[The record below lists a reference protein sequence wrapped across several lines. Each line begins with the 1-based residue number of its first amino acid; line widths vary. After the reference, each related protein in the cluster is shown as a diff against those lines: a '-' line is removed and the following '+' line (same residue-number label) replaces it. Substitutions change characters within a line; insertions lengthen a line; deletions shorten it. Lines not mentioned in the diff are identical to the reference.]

1 MVKIRDKNEL
11 KCPKIGFKRVGW
23 YVSTLLILPISLYAE
38 TTDNLIINGTFE
50 NGNANGWTRSGDG
63 QVINDCCG
71 SQYDYEFGDS
81 GSIEQDF
88 NLTSDSI
95 TQSMLNNGIQLES
108 SVLVQNG
115 EGGEGGWAYNR
126 GGADSFTIR
135 LQIKDADQNVLSTT
149 TQTRITTTDIIGEY
163 FTDSVSYSGVG
174 SNIGSIKISGT
185 DSNAPST
192 LGGANIDNVS
202 VTMTYDPVVLT
213 AQQTQEIAEIF
224 EQIEEVYIEEFV
236 YEQPVIEEVVV
247 EEIVVETIEET
258 ISLEEEQFI
267 EETIVLSSEVLEP
280 EVVEEVNEEIVV
292 EEVYE
297 EILAEAPIEQT
308 EEISNEEETIEE
320 TEGDTNIDE
329 SNSDIVTE
337 ETETNNESGSVET
350 ELTIEDI
357 MIKVA
362 DKIKTTEGQLKAV
375 SLIVAKVMSNNNKI
389 DSYSQVNA
397 EIFKQPVIM
406 DRNIDT
412 YLNQTY
418 VDVRNI
424 YNDKIYEDRSDWI
437 SR

>member
-1 MVKIRDKNEL
+1 MVKILNNNEL
-11 KCPKIGFKRVGW
+11 KYPKIGLKRLGW
-23 YVSTLLILPISLYAE
+23 CVSILLILPISLYAE

-50 NGNANGWTRSGDG
+50 NGNANGWTQSGDG
-63 QVINDCCG
+63 QVIDDCCG

-88 NLTSDSI
+88 NLTSDSV
-95 TQSMLNNGIQLES
+95 TQSILNNGIQLDS

-115 EGGEGGWAYNR
+115 EGGEGGWAHNR
-126 GGADSFTIR
+126 GSADSFTIR
-135 LQIKDADQNVLSTT
+135 LQIKDADQNVLATT
-149 TQTRITTTDIIGEY
+149 TQTRITTTDIVGEY
-163 FTDSVSYSGVG
+163 FTDSVIYSGVG

-185 DSNAPST
+185 DANAPST

-224 EQIEEVYIEEFV
+224 EQIEEVYIEEFI
-236 YEQPVIEEVVV
+236 YEEPVIEEIFFEEPTV
-247 EEIVVETIEET
+247 EIIEET

-267 EETIVLSSEVLEP
+267 EETIVLSSEVIEP
-280 EVVEEVNEEIVV
+280 EVVEEIIEEPVV
-292 EEVYE
+292 EEVFE
-297 EILAEAPIEQT
+297 EIIAEAPIEQT

-337 ETETNNESGSVET
+337 ETENNNESGSVET
-350 ELTIEDI
+350 QLTIEDI
-357 MIKVA
+357 TIKVA

-406 DRNIDT
+406 DRNIDS
-412 YLNQTY
+412 YFSQTY

-424 YNDKIYEDRSDWI
+424 YNDRTYEDRQDWI

>member
-23 YVSTLLILPISLYAE
+23 YISTLLILPISLYAE
-38 TTDNLIINGTFE
+38 TTNNLLNQQIYD
-50 NGNANGWTRSGDG
+50 GNNFANGWSGTNDHNHGNAIVAGVDG
-63 QVINDCCG
+63 EYIENSISLQNDAGLSKGIINNGFTSTAGADIWFWN
-71 SQYDYEFGDS
+71 Q
-81 GSIEQDF
+81 IEQ
-88 NLTSDSI
+88 NVEI
-95 TQSMLNNGIQLES
+95 TQTLVDDNG
-108 SVLVQNG
+108 
-115 EGGEGGWAYNR
+115 
-126 GGADSFTIR
+126 
-135 LQIKDADQNVLSTT
+135 NVT
-149 TQTRITTTDIIGEY
+149 TQTKTINNDGCYYCTH
-163 FTDSVSYSGVG
+163 TDSIVIGNNSQEDYDITVRYTFNEN
-174 SNIGSIKISGT
+174 SNSISHYGADLKS
-185 DSNAPST
+185 PT
-192 LGGANIDNVS
+192 LFIE
-202 VTMTYDPVVLT
+202 YDPVVMSAVT
-213 AQQTQEIAEIF
+213 QNAITEVSNNIQEIE
-224 EQIEEVYIEEFV
+224 IEEFV

-357 MIKVA
+357 TIKVA

-424 YNDKIYEDRSDWI
+424 YNDKIYEDRVDWI